1 MFAGLSLQ
9 CRHLAGELVDQ
20 VHQGEDERPQ
30 LVVLGAVVAGQDLGD
45 EGVELFGHIPRSTAR
60 RALSGGFARGP
71 REILSGWADGDLNSY
86 VVKVAPIIS
95 HGCPL
100 LQP

>member
-60 RALSGGFARGP
+60 RALSGGFPRGP

-86 VVKVAPIIS
+86 AVTVFDGESA
-95 HGCPL
+95 
-100 LQP
+100 